1 MEHSNKIAEILP
13 DIVEGCLAGCVPVW
27 TVDPEVIMAMT
38 IARYPHTI
46 QEMNGHKVHVF
57 DVPKEIFLPRRAFH
71 PETKVEEVRPGPSRR
86 PAGRSGRQ
94 DHVPAVRRMAAE
106 GGSGTP

>member
-13 DIVEGCLAGCVPVW
+13 DIVEGCLAGCVPVWTHCWHPRLKRGCAGCLAGCVPVW

-71 PETKVEEVRPGPSRR
+71 PETKVEDRR
-86 PAGRSGRQ
+86 A
-94 DHVPAVRRMAAE
+94 
-106 GGSGTP
+106 

>member
-46 QEMNGHKVHVF
+46 QEM
-57 DVPKEIFLPRRAFH
+57 KEIFLPRRAFH
-71 PETKVEEVRPGPSRR
+71 PETKVEDRR
-86 PAGRSGRQ
+86 A
-94 DHVPAVRRMAAE
+94 
-106 GGSGTP
+106 

>member
-46 QEMNGHKVHVF
+46 QEINGHKVHVF

-71 PETKVEEVRPGPSRR
+71 PETKVEDRR
-86 PAGRSGRQ
+86 A
-94 DHVPAVRRMAAE
+94 
-106 GGSGTP
+106 